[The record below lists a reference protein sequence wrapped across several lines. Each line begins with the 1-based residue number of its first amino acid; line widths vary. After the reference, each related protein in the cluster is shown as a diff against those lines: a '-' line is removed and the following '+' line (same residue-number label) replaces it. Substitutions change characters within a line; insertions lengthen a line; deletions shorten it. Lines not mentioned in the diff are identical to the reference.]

1 MGKTQE
7 RAARVMADTD
17 LLADLNKVRKVRA
30 DVEQVIPLSV
40 IDLIRKINQ
49 NLLLMSRRMEEV
61 KSMGST
67 LTLLFVEDHEFFVL
81 NVGDSRTYWFDRDRK
96 FVTTDHT

>member
-40 IDLIRKINQ
+40 IDLICQKLDIYGLQDPRG
-49 NLLLMSRRMEEV
+49 RRFQVFKEDIADHIVSIENFPL
-61 KSMGST
+61 GSG
-67 LTLLFVEDHEFFVL
+67 VQAQVRIDPVL
-81 NVGDSRTYWFDRDRK
+81 
-96 FVTTDHT
+96 

>member
-40 IDLIRKINQ
+40 IDLIREKLDIYGLQ
-49 NLLLMSRRMEEV
+49 DPRGR
-61 KSMGST
+61 G
-67 LTLLFVEDHEFFVL
+67 F
-81 NVGDSRTYWFDRDRK
+81 
-96 FVTTDHT
+96 

>member
-40 IDLIRKINQ
+40 IDLIRKKLDIYGLQ
-49 NLLLMSRRMEEV
+49 DPRGR
-61 KSMGST
+61 G
-67 LTLLFVEDHEFFVL
+67 F
-81 NVGDSRTYWFDRDRK
+81 
-96 FVTTDHT
+96 

>member
-7 RAARVMADTD
+7 CASRVMADTD

-40 IDLIRKINQ
+40 IDLIRKKLDIYGLQ
-49 NLLLMSRRMEEV
+49 DPRGR
-61 KSMGST
+61 G
-67 LTLLFVEDHEFFVL
+67 F
-81 NVGDSRTYWFDRDRK
+81 
-96 FVTTDHT
+96 